1 MICSDCK
8 NGLHQ
13 KCPGGTW
20 CDCAHRHRG
29 AKMTEPDNKDAVATS
44 ADEDAAELEDEVED
58 DEDWEEEDDEE
69 EDEDD
74 EQS

>member
-1 MICSDCK
+1 VICSDCK

-13 KCPGGTW
+13 KCQGGTW
-20 CDCAHRHRG
+20 CNCQHKG
-29 AKMTEPDNKDAVATS
+29 VKMTEPDKDAV
-44 ADEDAAELEDEVED
+44 ELEDEIED
-58 DEDWEEEDDEE
+58 DEDWEDEEED